1 MKERLFVWGG
11 GALFVGSLATCA
23 YCYLMVWGR
32 PQSPAAVSIAIN
44 ALLLAL
50 FAAHHS
56 LLARETV
63 KARLAR
69 IVPQRLLRSI
79 YVWTASALL
88 IVVCIFW
95 QPIGGVVYRDTGWRA
110 LPHAIVQIAG
120 LWMIAE
126 SARAID
132 PLELAGIRIQAARD
146 ALQIT
151 GPYRWVR
158 HPLYLGWILAAFGA
172 AHMTGDR
179 LAFAAITSLYLAIA
193 VPWEERSLKESFGR
207 DYLDY
212 MQRVRWRIIP
222 YVY

>member
-1 MKERLFVWGG
+1 M
-11 GALFVGSLATCA
+11 
-23 YCYLMVWGR
+23 
-32 PQSPAAVSIAIN
+32 
-44 ALLLAL
+44 
-50 FAAHHS
+50 
-56 LLARETV
+56 